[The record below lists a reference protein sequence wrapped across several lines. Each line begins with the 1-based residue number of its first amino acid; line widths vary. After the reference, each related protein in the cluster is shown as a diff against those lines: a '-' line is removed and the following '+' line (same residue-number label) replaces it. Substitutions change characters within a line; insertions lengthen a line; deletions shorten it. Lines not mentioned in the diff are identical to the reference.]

1 MQDID
6 SSNSTKTDEL
16 SEEYTLTLE
25 KMSVVPDAK
34 WEASVVKS

>member
-25 KMSVVPDAK
+25 KMSVVDGK
-34 WEASVVKS
+34 ILQESV